1 VIDKDLACCAM
12 DRTNDSL
19 RADSDASKKDGPR
32 DKQTAASTASHMEL
46 TADDATVV
54 TSNRELALPNTATIT
69 ERQTSTTV
77 QTLDNINWAQPYVRS
92 LTTTTTTSN
101 SAHHRPPN
109 TLHMDRTPPP
119 PPTRAALNASANDD
133 GILALDRNETS
144 NDDPFHNQVLF
155 LTNDNSADLS
165 TSRETDLLQ
174 EPLLIHT
181 TSDSNENKGMWTW
194 LTELGQCG
202 NEEDLLSDRRP
213 HPAVPPLRVVIFV
226 LVIVAIFAV
235 IRMLVLDSSRC
246 NGSASGH
253 SKLYPTVL
261 RYQHLLECVEQ
272 ASPQTTGRAEM
283 GADDGLPSPRQTAI
297 DWFLTGPGRDVVIDG
312 DCHGD
317 FATLY
322 SLLMLRESLRVPD
335 ASWYNDKN
343 SIRTTRDVCIHWT
356 QVNCSSSES
365 LLGDDSGPVFSV
377 TKLSLENSNLAGS
390 FPVEMVAG
398 LQLLTSLQVF
408 SNADLVGTLPEFLSQ
423 LTRLEQLELHSTGLS
438 GSVPTSWGRLTNLQD
453 LLLHN
458 TSITGTVPSEVC
470 QLTSSKLQTVRVPIS
485 VQCSCCK

>member
-1 VIDKDLACCAM
+1 MDK
-12 DRTNDSL
+12 TNDSL
-19 RADSDASKKDGPR
+19 RADSDASKKDDPR
-32 DKQTAASTASHMEL
+32 DNRTLSTASHLEL
-46 TADDATVV
+46 TTDDATVV
-54 TSNRELALPNTATIT
+54 TSNRVLALAINTIA
-69 ERQTSTTV
+69 ERQTSTTG
-77 QTLDNINWAQPYVRS
+77 QSLDNITWAQPYVRN
-92 LTTTTTTSN
+92 LTTSTPN

-109 TLHMDRTPPP
+109 TLLMDRTPPP
-119 PPTRAALNASANDD
+119 PTTTAALNAATNND
-133 GILALDRNETS
+133 GILALDRNEPS
-144 NDDPFHNQVLF
+144 SDDPFRNQVLF
-155 LTNDNSADLS
+155 LTNDNTADLS
-165 TSRETDLLQ
+165 TSQEVDLLQ
-174 EPLLIHT
+174 EPLLVHT

-194 LTELGQCG
+194 LMELGQCD
-202 NEEDLLSDRRP
+202 NEEDLLSGRRP
-213 HPAVPPLRVVIFV
+213 HPTVPPLRVVVFV
-226 LVIVAIFAV
+226 AGIAAVFAV

-246 NGSASGH
+246 NGSKSGH

-272 ASPQTTGRAEM
+272 ASPQTRRADM
-283 GADDGLPSPRQTAI
+283 RTDGVPSSSRQTAI

-322 SLLMLRESLRVPD
+322 SLLMLRGSLRVPD
-335 ASWYNDKN
+335 SSWYTDKT

-356 QVNCSSSES
+356 RLNCSSSES
-365 LLGDDSGPVFSV
+365 SFGGDGGPVFTV

-398 LQLLTSLQVF
+398 LQLLTSLQAF
-408 SNADLVGTLPEFLSQ
+408 SNAGLVGNLPEFLSQ
-423 LTRLEQLELHSTGLS
+423 LTHLEQLELHNTSWS
-438 GSVPTSWGRLTNLQD
+438 GSIPTSLGRLTTLQE

-470 QLTSSKLQTVRVPIS
+470 QLTSSKLQTVRVPLS